1 MTDRHIWHAEQT
13 PDGARVMSGFQTVC
27 RVLTADMIH
36 PGAVAMDIAR
46 DIAERHNHPLVARQ
60 RIIAASRARQEARQ

>member
-13 PDGARVMSGFQTVC
+13 PDGARVMSGFQAVC
-27 RVLTADMIH
+27 HVLDADMIH
-36 PGAVAMDIAR
+36 HGAVAMDIAQ

-60 RIIAASRARQEARQ
+60 RIVAANRAKHEARG